1 MCWHAKTLDIAS
13 CELEE
18 VLATTS
24 ASGKSTFT
32 ATSTVCVPSAAIVAA
47 ERSAIEDAAGDHGEI
62 GVYGEPVD
70 VVGVHGESGVHGEA
84 IAESKATAEH
94 FHLIGTQMAAKRIT
108 YLELQTILMRFQ
120 PISL

>member
-1 MCWHAKTLDIAS
+1 MAS
-13 CELEE
+13 CELEG
-18 VLATTS
+18 VLAT
-24 ASGKSTFT
+24 ASVSGESTFA
-32 ATSTVCVPSAAIVAA
+32 ATSTTCVRSAATVGA
-47 ERSAIEDAAGDHGEI
+47 ERSAHEDAAGDHGEI

-70 VVGVHGESGVHGEA
+70 AVGVHGDSGVHGEA

-94 FHLIGTQMAAKRIT
+94 FHLVGEQMAAERIT